1 MRRIIVNRLGYMLV
15 LLCGICLINFFLFH
29 LSPGDPTNRYFGPK
43 VKRENLQ
50 ALRQQMGVDQPW
62 YVQLGQWSSRISRG
76 DLGYSWAKHQP
87 VAALLKEALPP
98 TLQLTIAALFINLLV
113 GCSIGI
119 LSGMYYQRWY
129 SKLIDIA
136 SLALYAMPV
145 FWLALVAVLIFSL
158 NLHWLPTSGMSS
170 FFVEDRGF
178 WQDLGDRLRHLIL
191 P

>member
-62 YVQLGQWSSRISRG
+62 YVQLGQWSSRISRC

-87 VAALLKEALPP
+87 V
-98 TLQLTIAALFINLLV
+98 AALFINLLV

-145 FWLALVAVLIFSL
+145 F
-158 NLHWLPTSGMSS
+158 
-170 FFVEDRGF
+170 
-178 WQDLGDRLRHLIL
+178 
-191 P
+191 